1 MARKY
6 IAVTAYF
13 DTLHLHCTLHF
24 AVHLFALA
32 LCTMRFA
39 HCILRIRA
47 TLPS

>member
-13 DTLHLHCTLHF
+13 DTLHS
-24 AVHLFALA
+24 A

-39 HCILRIRA
+39 LCILRIRA